1 LTINFQ
7 LHCAK
12 IVFYPKHIA
21 LFTKKI
27 NNFTAVF
34 DSFIMKQAFWKLH
47 ISVLLAGCT
56 GLFGKVISLNEGL
69 LVWYRLMLTVLLS
82 TILLAIGR
90 KLQKVAFRDFLY
102 LTGTGAI
109 LAFHWLFFF
118 GSIKVSN
125 VSIGVV
131 CFSSVGFFTA
141 ILEPIVY
148 RCRISFKEIV
158 LSLLAICGILLI
170 FSFDMRYRYGI
181 ILGIVSSALAALFT
195 IVNKRVSANRSTTT
209 VLQYEM
215 LGGFLFV
222 SLVLPFYLHFTPV
235 QTIVPSLLDSFYL
248 FLFAF
253 FCTICC
259 YILQIQSLR
268 KISAFTFNLTYN
280 LEPVYSI
287 LFAMVLLNEAKELNA
302 AFYAGL
308 SLIIISVILQMI
320 TYSKT
325 QKDLKK

>member
-1 LTINFQ
+1 
-7 LHCAK
+7 
-12 IVFYPKHIA
+12 
-21 LFTKKI
+21 
-27 NNFTAVF
+27 
-34 DSFIMKQAFWKLH
+34 
-47 ISVLLAGCT
+47 LLAGCT

-69 LVWYRLMLTVLLS
+69 LVWYRLMLTVVLIHFS
-82 TILLAIGR
+82 WAVGR
-90 KLQKVAFRDFLY
+90 KFQKVSFHDFWR

-109 LAFHWLFFF
+109 LAFHWLSFF

-141 ILEPIVY
+141 ILEPLIY
-148 RCRISFKEIV
+148 RCRISFREIF
-158 LSLLAICGILLI
+158 LSLLSVCGVLLI
-170 FSFDMRYRYGI
+170 FSFDTRYRYGI
-181 ILGIVSSALAALFT
+181 MLGIVSSALAALFT
-195 IVNKRVSANRSTTT
+195 IVNKRVSAHRTTST

-222 SLVLPFYLHFTPV
+222 SLVLPFYLYLTPV
-235 QTIVPSLLDSFYL
+235 QTIVPSFVDCFYL

-253 FCTICC
+253 FCTIGV
-259 YILQIQSLR
+259 YILQIQSLK

-287 LFAMVLLNEAKELNA
+287 LFAMLLLGEAKELNA

-308 SLIIISVILQMI
+308 SLIVVSVVLQMF
-320 TYSKT
+320 TYRK
-325 QKDLKK
+325 QKKGFTI

>member
-1 LTINFQ
+1 
-7 LHCAK
+7 
-12 IVFYPKHIA
+12 
-21 LFTKKI
+21 
-27 NNFTAVF
+27 
-34 DSFIMKQAFWKLH
+34 MKQSFLKLH

-69 LVWYRLMLTVLLS
+69 LVWYRLMLTVVL
-82 TILLAIGR
+82 IHFIWAVGR
-90 KLQKVAFRDFLY
+90 KFQKVSFHDFWR

-141 ILEPIVY
+141 ILEPLIY
-148 RCRISFKEIV
+148 RCRISFREIF
-158 LSLLAICGILLI
+158 LSLLSVCGVLLI
-170 FSFDMRYRYGI
+170 FSFDTRYRYGI
-181 ILGIVSSALAALFT
+181 MLGIVSSALAALFT
-195 IVNKRVSANRSTTT
+195 IVNKRVSAHRTTST

-222 SLVLPFYLHFTPV
+222 SLVLPFYLYFTPV
-235 QTIVPSLLDSFYL
+235 QTIVPSFVDCFYL

-253 FCTICC
+253 FCTIGV
-259 YILQIQSLR
+259 YILQIQSLK

-287 LFAMVLLNEAKELNA
+287 LFAMLLLGEAKELNA

-308 SLIIISVILQMI
+308 SLIVVSVGLQML
-320 TYSKT
+320 TYRK
-325 QKDLKK
+325 QKKGFTI